1 MTSAPLSR
9 YLQRLSLLLL
19 LLLPLGFS
27 LQANSGFTEIF
38 DGKTLNGWDG
48 DPRLWRVEDGVI
60 VGETTLETPIAANT
74 FLIWEGDQVADFEL
88 KAEFKLRN
96 HNSGIQYRSFRVEGK
111 PWVVG
116 GYQADITESPKYM
129 GIAYGE
135 RHKGILAQRGQ
146 KTLVCAK
153 KTKPQVLA
161 QLGDSEELL
170 THINM
175 DGWNEYH
182 IIARGNQCIQLIN
195 GVVVAEFY
203 ENAEDRLQS
212 GLIALQLHQGPP
224 MQVKFR
230 NIRLR
235 QLEAGDKKQILFLAG
250 NKSHGYGAHEHNAGC
265 QLLARC
271 LHESGTDVIAHVE
284 PESAWPGSWAGYD
297 QPDTV
302 VLYCDG
308 FKRHMAKDHQE
319 KIQQLTE
326 AGVGVACLHFATEVH
341 PDELGPQF
349 LEWIGGYFEIGW
361 SVNPIWT
368 ATYENFPDHP
378 ITRGVRPF
386 TIRDEWYYHMRF
398 QPEMQGVT
406 PILSTV
412 PPLRSLTSRSKDS
425 NRGSNPTVMAAVQ
438 AGLPQHTAWAYERP
452 DGGRGFGFTGGH
464 FHENWQQDD
473 FRKVVLNALLWT
485 AKAEIPADGVPSRTP
500 SPLDLELNQDYPKPN
515 QPK

>member
-1 MTSAPLSR
+1 MILHLT
-9 YLQRLSLLLL
+9 RLVVTA
-19 LLLPLGFS
+19 LLLPLSAQVLAAKSDFV
-27 LQANSGFTEIF
+27 EIF
-38 DGKTLNGWDG
+38 DGQTLAGWDG
-48 DPRLWRVEDGVI
+48 DPRFWRVEDGAI
-60 VGETTLETPIAANT
+60 VGETTPDNRTKANT
-74 FLIWEGDQVADFEL
+74 FLIWEGGEPADFEL
-88 KAEFKLRN
+88 KVEFKLRN
-96 HNSGIQYRSFRVEGK
+96 HNSGVQYRSFRVEGK
-111 PWVVG
+111 PWMLG
-116 GYQADITESPKYM
+116 GYQADIAENPKYM

-135 RHKGILAQRGQ
+135 RHKGILAHRGQ
-146 KTLVCAK
+146 KTLVGEN

-161 QLGDSEELL
+161 QIGDSDEILAA
-170 THINM
+170 IAAASN

-182 IIARGNQCIQLIN
+182 IIAHGSQCIQLIN

-203 ENAEDRLQS
+203 ENAGDRLKS
-212 GLIALQLHQGPP
+212 GLIGLQLHQGPP

-235 QLEAGDKKQILFLAG
+235 QLETGDKKQILFLAG
-250 NKSHGYGAHEHNAGC
+250 KKSHGYGAHEHNAGC

-284 PESAWPGSWAGYD
+284 PESAWPEAWAGYD

-308 FKRHMAKDHQE
+308 FTRHMAKDHQD

-341 PDELGPQF
+341 PDELGKQF

-361 SVNPIWT
+361 SVNPTWT
-368 ATYENFPDHP
+368 ATYDNFPDHP

-398 QPEMQGVT
+398 QPGMQGVT

-412 PPLRSLTSRSKDS
+412 PPLRTLTSRAKDQ

-438 AGLPQHTAWAYERP
+438 AGQPQHMAWAYERP

-464 FHENWQQDD
+464 YHENWQQDD

-485 AKAEIPADGVPSRTP
+485 ANAEIPADGVPSR
-500 SPLDLELNQDYPKPN
+500 PLSAIDLELNQDFPKPI
-515 QPK
+515 KK